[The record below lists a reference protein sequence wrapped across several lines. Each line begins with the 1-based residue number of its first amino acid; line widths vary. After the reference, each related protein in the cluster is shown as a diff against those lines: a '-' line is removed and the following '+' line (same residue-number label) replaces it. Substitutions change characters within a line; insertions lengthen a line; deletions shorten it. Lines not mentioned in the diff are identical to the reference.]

1 MVRCMYRCLDS
12 VCFTVQPKLRSVRV
26 LFQGDKMT
34 QAKVPVTI
42 RKREENQ

>member
-1 MVRCMYRCLDS
+1 
-12 VCFTVQPKLRSVRV
+12 V